1 MELDNIAT
9 PQEETTP
16 ELRYASLHRAVER
29 GMASQDVFRELAEIC
44 LQLGHLDEAVR
55 VYEGMEPGSLRDHV
69 ASRLKRRGLIAHSP
83 ATSPAPR
90 SATARGPEA
99 GPQVGEHVLDAVQ
112 YMAQGSM
119 PAVALS
125 TMLAFPLVVSAG
137 GMVTGGSPWLFAA
150 LAAPLTLGVL
160 GFVGAVSRQV
170 YLRSAEG
177 EAEAPALPA
186 APELLALGK
195 RHLGDHLAV
204 FGAYVAPAVIA
215 LLLGVPAMSMLP
227 ALLLGM
233 FLAPMALVLRQHR
246 GDFASLSPVT
256 IVRGIS
262 CSRGYARL
270 AGMLWLAFAP
280 AAIAFWATLGHAP
293 WIQLSV
299 VGPLAVLPAFGA
311 ARVLGTFVD
320 AHRERL
326 GKLLELGTTPARAQS
341 GASSVA
347 TTPQRQMRGV
357 RPVGAQPQ
365 PAQPQAAQPR
375 TARPATAAQPA
386 PRSAVPS
393 ARIEG
398 RAPKAAARPQ
408 PAAQTP
414 RATSQQQPGKPQKP
428 AQQQPAAQRAASN
441 AQKGFEGPDLS
452 GIPGATVISGRD
464 RERMGAAAKKG

>member
-1 MELDNIAT
+1 MELENIAT

-16 ELRYASLHRAVER
+16 ELRYASLHRTVER

-55 VYEGMEPGSLRDHV
+55 IYEGMEPSSLRDHI

-99 GPQVGEHVLDAVQ
+99 GPRVGEHVLDAVQ
-112 YMAQGSM
+112 YMAQGAM

-160 GFVGAVSRQV
+160 GLVGAMSRLV
-170 YLRSAEG
+170 YLRSSEG
-177 EAEAPALPA
+177 ESEPPALPA
-186 APELLALGK
+186 APELLKLGK

-215 LLLGVPAMSMLP
+215 LMFGVPAMSMLP

-246 GDFASLSPVT
+246 GDVASLSPVT

-262 CSRGYARL
+262 CSRGYARV
-270 AGMLWLAFAP
+270 AGLFWLAFAP

-299 VGPLAVLPAFGA
+299 VGPLAVLPAFGS

-320 AHRERL
+320 VHRERV
-326 GKLLELGTTPARAQS
+326 GKLLDLAATPARAQVRQE
-341 GASSVA
+341 VA
-347 TTPQRQMRGV
+347 APAQQRAMRGA
-357 RPVGAQPQ
+357 RPVGAQQ
-365 PAQPQAAQPR
+365 KPAQPQAAQPR
-375 TARPATAAQPA
+375 AARPATAAQPA

-398 RAPKAAARPQ
+398 RAPKAPARPQ

-414 RATSQQQPGKPQKP
+414 RAAAPAQKP
-428 AQQQPAAQRAASN
+428 AQQKTVAPRATGAASN

-452 GIPGATVISGRD
+452 GIPGATVISGSD